1 MLAAAEPGVKLQPA
15 SQQRER
21 GGTQRAGM
29 ERSVTS
35 SSSLLEGCL
44 ILLFFFFYCILSR
57 WAVAGRQTTACLF
70 SANTSASVY
79 VRDVH
84 VCVSQSPCLS
94 QSPMNTNRSARFCT
108 LRGNG
113 RKQKQPKER
122 TGNAV
127 KTWKTK
133 KEREKE
139 SLRILLLPLFLLLLQ
154 VLLRQPWLRRPL
166 PTLPWQRRRAD
177 SRPRGRWCHS
187 LRPGH
192 LTAWRGSRRRSL
204 HCSWWREEG
213 DGRREEGRER
223 DGWREGWEIGRV
235 GRGGGEREGIESKR
249 IRGIEEK
256 EEGTRRVGKVLN
268 EGRGGNYNSGR
279 ALFCLQHL
287 CHSLLLSLPS
297 PAHMPFFF
305 LLCLLHHPPNHH
317 LLLYPPR
324 LPNQSLSSFCGHQS
338 PPANPKLLLRSTVI
352 RPTSRH

>member
-1 MLAAAEPGVKLQPA
+1 MTPCQSGSSVLVCRCREEHDASCSWAWCQAAASQPA
-15 SQQRER
+15 ERER
-21 GGTQRAGM
+21 RHAESRNGALSYQQQLTAGG
-29 ERSVTS
+29 V
-35 SSSLLEGCL
+35 LNPP
-44 ILLFFFFYCILSR
+44 FFFFYCILSR
-57 WAVAGRQTTACLF
+57 WAVAGRQTAACLF

-235 GRGGGEREGIESKR
+235 GRGGGKGRNRKQKDKGD
-249 IRGIEEK
+249 
-256 EEGTRRVGKVLN
+256 RRK
-268 EGRGGNYNSGR
+268 RGGNKT
-279 ALFCLQHL
+279 
-287 CHSLLLSLPS
+287 
-297 PAHMPFFF
+297 
-305 LLCLLHHPPNHH
+305 
-317 LLLYPPR
+317 
-324 LPNQSLSSFCGHQS
+324 CGKGIEWRKRG
-338 PPANPKLLLRSTVI
+338 KL
-352 RPTSRH
+352 